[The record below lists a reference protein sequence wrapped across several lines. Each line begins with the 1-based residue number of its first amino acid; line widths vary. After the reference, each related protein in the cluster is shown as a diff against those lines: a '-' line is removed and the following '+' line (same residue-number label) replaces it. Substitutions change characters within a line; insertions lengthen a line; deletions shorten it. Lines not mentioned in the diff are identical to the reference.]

1 MLERVKHKDVLILVA
16 AWMLLYLPYI
26 LFGGLVRDDLGLLL
40 TDPSAFKNYFD
51 FQWYMSTNINMT
63 ARPVSAILH
72 GVCNWHFGVV
82 AWRYHLVNLALFGGS
97 ILFFYLTLRE
107 LISRDVALLSA
118 LFALVYPCASGTI
131 FSATMMNSN
140 LSAIFW
146 SSASYLLTKDVRGKY
161 VFTALLLGLS
171 SLSYEAFIPLF
182 IFNAVIVLLVMKPGG
197 QGRRRLLFDSLP
209 VFAAIAFY
217 ALYRGGIEKIIFH
230 TQFSRIMLISPLDAL
245 ARFFMSIILG
255 FEIALVES
263 FKISWHALN
272 NLDLVSIQ
280 YLLIV
285 ISGLVLLG
293 IYLSRRNT
301 DSESP
306 GYIRKFASQY
316 DIFQIK
322 KNHYLDFC
330 IAAFVLFCC
339 AHFIYAISWYKPDPF
354 GFENRTMGGIR
365 FVTALSIAAFIQAV
379 DSFLSQ
385 IPQKK
390 MLIALVLGLLSLFS
404 FSIIGQREAWS
415 AAAHYNEFIVSRIN
429 HALRE
434 QYLKNEKS
442 LTLVALLPTTF
453 PDQVNQE
460 PILGAPWDITPLMSL
475 TNPGM
480 TIKAGV
486 YNANAT
492 ATVYPDKVAF
502 VILKHKWNAP
512 YPFWVYRFDGD
523 EIYQIVSEQDW
534 YSFINQ

>member
-1 MLERVKHKDVLILVA
+1 MKGRVNGDSQKTSFRMNMLERVKHKDVLILVA

-322 KNHYLDFC
+322 KIITWIFALPHLCYF
-330 IAAFVLFCC
+330 AA
-339 AHFIYAISWYKPDPF
+339 
-354 GFENRTMGGIR
+354 
-365 FVTALSIAAFIQAV
+365 
-379 DSFLSQ
+379 
-385 IPQKK
+385 
-390 MLIALVLGLLSLFS
+390 
-404 FSIIGQREAWS
+404 
-415 AAAHYNEFIVSRIN
+415 
-429 HALRE
+429 
-434 QYLKNEKS
+434 
-442 LTLVALLPTTF
+442 
-453 PDQVNQE
+453 
-460 PILGAPWDITPLMSL
+460 PILFMPFPG
-475 TNPGM
+475 TNP
-480 TIKAGV
+480 THLALKTEPWAG
-486 YNANAT
+486 
-492 ATVYPDKVAF
+492 
-502 VILKHKWNAP
+502 
-512 YPFWVYRFDGD
+512 FDSLPPCPLRLSSKRW
-523 EIYQIVSEQDW
+523 IVFCRK
-534 YSFINQ
+534 YHRRKC